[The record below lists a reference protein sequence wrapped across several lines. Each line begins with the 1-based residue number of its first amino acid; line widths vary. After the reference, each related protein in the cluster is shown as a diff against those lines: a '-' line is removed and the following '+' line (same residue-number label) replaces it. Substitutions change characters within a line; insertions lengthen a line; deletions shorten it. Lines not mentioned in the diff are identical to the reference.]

1 MKGVKSIFR
10 KVEGGSH
17 GFLLVESALDAGK
30 KKTVIKFQEDVF
42 KQHQFLP

>member
-1 MKGVKSIFR
+1 MASCWW
-10 KVEGGSH
+10 SQH
-17 GFLLVESALDAGK
+17 WMLV